1 MYIIRCK
8 NCGQANK
15 ITNIRCEF
23 CNVKLNTDVIDKER
37 EKFIKSRIK
46 KEKIISKIL
55 IALIFLPCL
64 LVGLFLVGNATYHI
78 TFDAIT
84 NKDYLKVEGRKV
96 SYVNCLNTDNHVNI
110 CNAVYKY
117 NINNKTYKYT
127 TKNFGDTKT
136 FNDIILLKYDNK
148 HPDKAVSI
156 SSKNYLIDLVIGLV
170 LIIINSLIYIFV
182 RKSILNIIQTINE
195 LLTGNVKENYM
206 E

>member
-23 CNVKLNTDVIDKER
+23 CNLKLNTDVIDKER
-37 EKFIKSRIK
+37 EKFIKSRVK

-64 LVGLFLVGNATYHI
+64 LVWLFLVGNATYHI
-78 TFDAIT
+78 TFDAMAS
-84 NKDYLKVEGRKV
+84 KDYLKVEGRKV
-96 SYVNCLNTDNHVNI
+96 SYVNCQDTDNHVNV

-148 HPDKAVSI
+148 HPDKAVAI

>member
-78 TFDAIT
+78 TFDAIVS
-84 NKDYLKVEGRKV
+84 KDYLKVEGRKV
-96 SYVNCLNTDNHVNI
+96 SYVNCLNTDNNVNI
-110 CNAVYKY
+110 CNAIYKY

-127 TKNFGDTKT
+127 TKNFGDVKT

-148 HPDKAVSI
+148 HPDKVVAI

-195 LLTGNVKENYM
+195 LLTENVKENYM

>member
-78 TFDAIT
+78 TFDTIAS
-84 NKDYLKVEGRKV
+84 KDYLKVEGRKV
-96 SYVNCLNTDNHVNI
+96 SYVNCLNTDNNVNI
-110 CNAVYKY
+110 CNAIYKY

-127 TKNFGDTKT
+127 TKNFGDVKT

-148 HPDKAVSI
+148 HPDKVVAI

-195 LLTGNVKENYM
+195 LLTENVKENYM

>member
-55 IALIFLPCL
+55 VALIFLPCL

-96 SYVNCLNTDNHVNI
+96 SYVNCQDTDNHVNV

-148 HPDKAVSI
+148 HPDKAVAI

>member
-37 EKFIKSRIK
+37 EKFIKSRFK

-55 IALIFLPCL
+55 VALIFLPCL

-78 TFDAIT
+78 TFDAIAS
-84 NKDYLKVEGRKV
+84 KDYLKVEGRKI
-96 SYVNCLNTDNHVNI
+96 SYVNCLNTDNNVNT

-117 NINNKTYKYT
+117 NIDNKTYKYT
-127 TKNFGDTKT
+127 TKNFGDVKT
-136 FNDIILLKYDNK
+136 FNETILLKYDNK
-148 HPDKAVSI
+148 HPDKAMAVY
-156 SSKNYLIDLVIGLV
+156 SKNYLIDLVIGLV

-182 RKSILNIIQTINE
+182 KKSILSIVQIINE
-195 LLTGNVKENYM
+195 LLNGNVRKNYM

>member
-78 TFDAIT
+78 TFDTIAS
-84 NKDYLKVEGRKV
+84 KDYLKVEGRKV

-110 CNAVYKY
+110 CNAIYKY

-127 TKNFGDTKT
+127 TKNFGDVKT

-148 HPDKAVSI
+148 HPDKVVAI

-170 LIIINSLIYIFV
+170 LIIINLLIYIFV

-195 LLTGNVKENYM
+195 LLTENVKENYT

>member
-8 NCGQANK
+8 NCRQANK

-23 CNVKLNTDVIDKER
+23 CDARLNTDVIDKER
-37 EKFIKSRIK
+37 EKFIKSRVK

-55 IALIFLPCL
+55 VALIFLPCL
-64 LVGLFLVGNATYHI
+64 LVGLFLVVNATYHI

-148 HPDKAVSI
+148 HPNKAVSI

>member
-1 MYIIRCK
+1 MYIIRCN

-23 CNVKLNTDVIDKER
+23 CDTKLNTNVIDKER
-37 EKFIKSRIK
+37 EKFIKSRFK

-96 SYVNCLNTDNHVNI
+96 SYVNCQDTDNHVNV

-117 NINNKTYKYT
+117 NINN
-127 TKNFGDTKT
+127 
-136 FNDIILLKYDNK
+136 L
-148 HPDKAVSI
+148 
-156 SSKNYLIDLVIGLV
+156 
-170 LIIINSLIYIFV
+170 
-182 RKSILNIIQTINE
+182 
-195 LLTGNVKENYM
+195 
-206 E
+206 

>member
-37 EKFIKSRIK
+37 EKFIKSRFK

>member
-8 NCGQANK
+8 NCRQANK

-23 CNVKLNTDVIDKER
+23 CDAKLNTDVIDNER
-37 EKFIKSRIK
+37 KKVIKSRFK
-46 KEKIISKIL
+46 KGRIISKIL
-55 IALIFLPCL
+55 IVLIFLPCL

-84 NKDYLKVEGRKV
+84 SKHYLKVEGRKV
-96 SYVNCLNTDNHVNI
+96 SYVNCQDTDNYVNVF
-110 CNAVYKY
+110 NAIYKY

-127 TKNFGDTKT
+127 TKNFGDTKA

-148 HPDKAVSI
+148 HPDKAIPV

-195 LLTGNVKENYM
+195 LLTGNIKENYM